1 MGEIILKTNNL
12 TVDFKVKNRLFGKPD
27 RLSAVHNANIEIH
40 KGEIYGLVGESG
52 CGKSTLA
59 NAILGFVPI
68 TSGSFE
74 ICGHTVDAKTKNAEW
89 REVRTHMQTV
99 FQDPYSSMNSRFT
112 VWQIIS
118 EPLYIAGERDERILR
133 ERAAELVE
141 KVGLSLKDL
150 DRYIF
155 EFSGGQ
161 RQRIAIARALIT
173 NAKLIVCD
181 EPTSALDVSV
191 HSQICNLLLDLRD
204 EYELTYLFISH
215 NLSLIKH
222 ITEHMAVMYLGEVM
236 ESGATEEIF
245 KKSGTP
251 YTRALMSAIPE
262 VNPAGNRERMI
273 LAGEA
278 RSPINPPDLCR
289 FAGRCPSACEA
300 CHQKPVPDFVSLGK
314 DHIARCHLVKG
325 SGSGENT
332 IE

>member
-1 MGEIILKTNNL
+1 MGEIILKTNDL
-12 TVDFKVKNRLFGKPD
+12 SVDFKMKNQLLKKPD
-27 RLSAVHNANIEIH
+27 ILSAVHKVNLQIER
-40 KGEIYGLVGESG
+40 GEIYGLVGESG

-59 NAILGFVPI
+59 NALLGFVPV

-74 ICGHTVDAKTKNAEW
+74 IFGHKIDAKSKDDDW
-89 REVRTHMQTV
+89 RSVRKYMQTV

-112 VWQIIS
+112 VWQIVS

-133 ERAAELVE
+133 ERAAALIE
-141 KVGLSLKDL
+141 KVGLSLKDM

-173 NAKLIVCD
+173 DARLIICD

-204 EYELTYLFISH
+204 EFELTYLFISH

-222 ITEHMAVMYLGEVM
+222 ITQHMSVMYLGEVM

-245 KKSGTP
+245 RNPATP
-251 YTRALMSAIPE
+251 YTKALMSAIPE
-262 VNPAGNRERMI
+262 VNPAANRERII
-273 LAGEA
+273 LTGEA
-278 RSPINPPDLCR
+278 RSPINPPDICR
-289 FAGRCPSACEA
+289 FAGRCPNACDK
-300 CHQKPVPDFVSLGK
+300 CGRYPLPQPVQLGK
-314 DHIARCHLVKG
+314 NHFARCHLLT
-325 SGSGENT
+325 E
-332 IE
+332 

>member
-1 MGEIILKTNNL
+1 MEEIILKTTQL
-12 TVDFKVKNRLFGKPD
+12 SVDFKVKNSIFGKTD
-27 RLSAVHNANIEIH
+27 RLSAVCNANIKIR

-59 NAILGFVPI
+59 NTILGFVPI

-74 ICGHTVDAKTKNAEW
+74 LCGQTIDAKTSAAKW
-89 REVRTHMQTV
+89 REARKSMQTV

-112 VWQIIS
+112 VWEIVS
-118 EPLYIAGERDERILR
+118 EPLYIAGERNEHILR
-133 ERAAELVE
+133 ERAAELIE
-141 KVGLSLKDL
+141 RVGLSIKDL

-173 NAKLIVCD
+173 DAKLIICD

-222 ITEHMAVMYLGEVM
+222 ITTHMSVMYLGEIM
-236 ESGATEEIF
+236 ESGATNEIF
-245 KKSGTP
+245 QNPSTP
-251 YTRALMSAIPE
+251 YTKALLSAIPE
-262 VNPAGNRERMI
+262 VNPSGRREKI
-273 LAGEA
+273 VLSGET
-278 RSPINPPDLCR
+278 RSPINPPDICR
-289 FAGRCPSACEA
+289 FADRCPNVCEI
-300 CHQKPVPDFVSLGK
+300 CRQKPLGDFVSVGK
-314 DHIARCHLVKG
+314 DHIARCHRTMNYK
-325 SGSGENT
+325 
-332 IE
+332 

>member
-1 MGEIILKTNNL
+1 
-12 TVDFKVKNRLFGKPD
+12 
-27 RLSAVHNANIEIH
+27 
-40 KGEIYGLVGESG
+40 
-52 CGKSTLA
+52 
-59 NAILGFVPI
+59 
-68 TSGSFE
+68 
-74 ICGHTVDAKTKNAEW
+74 
-89 REVRTHMQTV
+89 
-99 FQDPYSSMNSRFT
+99 MNSRFA

-133 ERAAELVE
+133 ERAAGLIE

-222 ITEHMAVMYLGEVM
+222 ITDHMTVMYLGEVM
-236 ESGATEEIF
+236 ECGATEEIF
-245 KKSGTP
+245 KNPATP
-251 YTRALMSAIPE
+251 YTKALMSAIPK
-262 VNPAGNRERMI
+262 VNPSRERERII
-273 LAGEA
+273 LSGEA
-278 RSPINPPDLCR
+278 RSPINPPDICR
-289 FAGRCPSACEA
+289 FTGRCPNACEI
-300 CHQKPVPDFVSLGK
+300 CHQRPLSDFVSLGTE
-314 DHIARCHLVKG
+314 HMARCHMVKG
-325 SGSGENT
+325 GGFYR
-332 IE
+332 

>member
-12 TVDFKVKNRLFGKPD
+12 SVDFKIKNRLFGKAD

-59 NAILGFVPI
+59 SAILGFVPI

-74 ICGHTVDAKTKNAEW
+74 ICGQKVDAKTNTSQW
-89 REVRTHMQTV
+89 REVRKHMQTV

-133 ERAAELVE
+133 ERAAGLIE

-222 ITEHMAVMYLGEVM
+222 ITGHMAVMYLGEVM
-236 ESGATEEIF
+236 ECGATEEIF
-245 KKSGTP
+245 KNPGTP
-251 YTRALMSAIPE
+251 YTKALMSAIPE
-262 VNPAGNRERMI
+262 VNPSGERDRII
-273 LAGEA
+273 LSGEA
-278 RSPINPPDLCR
+278 RSPINPPDVCR
-289 FAGRCPSACEA
+289 FAGRCPNACEI
-300 CHQKPVPDFVSLGK
+300 CHQKPLSDFVSLGTE
-314 DHIARCHLVKG
+314 HMARCHLVKG
-325 SGSGENT
+325 GDFCG
-332 IE
+332 

>member
-1 MGEIILKTNNL
+1 MGEIILKTNDL
-12 TVDFKVKNRLFGKPD
+12 TVDFKVKKNVFGKAD
-27 RLSAVHNANIEIH
+27 RLSAVQNVNIEIR

-74 ICGHTVDAKTKNAEW
+74 LFGHTGTPQSKQSEW
-89 REVRTHMQTV
+89 KKIRRHLQTV
-99 FQDPYSSMNSRFT
+99 FQDPYSSLNSRFT

-118 EPLYIAGERDERILR
+118 EPLYIAGERNEKILR

-141 KVGLSLKDL
+141 KVGLSLQDL
-150 DRYIF
+150 DRYVF

-173 NAKLIVCD
+173 NAELIICD

-191 HSQICNLLLDLRD
+191 HSQICNLLLDLRE
-204 EYELTYLFISH
+204 EYGLTYLFISH

-222 ITEHMAVMYLGEVM
+222 ITQHMSVMYLGEVM
-236 ESGATEEIF
+236 ESGSTEEIF
-245 KKSGTP
+245 RNPATP
-251 YTRALMSAIPE
+251 YTKALMSAIPE
-262 VNPAGNRERMI
+262 VNSKEKRERII

-278 RSPINPPDLCR
+278 RSPINPPDICR
-289 FAGRCPSACEA
+289 FARRCPNATKICRTQPLPRA
-300 CHQKPVPDFVSLGK
+300 VSVGN
-314 DHIARCHLVKG
+314 DHIARCHLCESRCFYG
-325 SGSGENT
+325 
-332 IE
+332 

>member
-12 TVDFKVKNRLFGKPD
+12 TVDFKVKNRLFGKAD
-27 RLSAVHNANIEIH
+27 RLSAVHNANIEIR

-52 CGKSTLA
+52 CGKTTLA

-74 ICGHTVDAKTKNAEW
+74 ICGQTIDSKTKALRW
-89 REVRTHMQTV
+89 REARKLMQTV

-118 EPLYIAGERDERILR
+118 EPLYIAGEHDERILR
-133 ERAAELVE
+133 ARSAELIE
-141 KVGLSLKDL
+141 KVGLSLQDL

-222 ITEHMAVMYLGEVM
+222 ITEHMSVMYLGEIM
-236 ESGATEEIF
+236 ESGSTEEIF
-245 KKSGTP
+245 KNPATP

-262 VNPAGNRERMI
+262 VNPGGKRERII
-273 LAGEA
+273 LPGEA
-278 RSPINPPDLCR
+278 RSPINPPNLCR
-289 FAGRCPSACEA
+289 FAGRCPQACEI
-300 CHQKPVPDFVSLGK
+300 CQQQPVPDFTLLGT
-314 DHIARCHLVKG
+314 DHIARCHLLKG
-325 SGSGENT
+325 GDAGGR
-332 IE
+332 

>member
-1 MGEIILKTNNL
+1 MGEIILKTNDL
-12 TVDFKVKNRLFGKPD
+12 TVDFKVRKNLFGKPS
-27 RLSAVHNANIEIH
+27 RLSAVQNVNIEIR

-68 TSGSFE
+68 TSGAFE
-74 ICGHTVDAKTKNAEW
+74 FFGHNVNSQTKASEW
-89 REVRTHMQTV
+89 KEVRRHLQTV
-99 FQDPYSSMNSRFT
+99 FQDPYSSLNSRFT

-141 KVGLSLKDL
+141 KVGLSLQDL

-173 NAKLIVCD
+173 NAELIICD

-191 HSQICNLLLDLRD
+191 HSQICNLLLDLRE
-204 EYELTYLFISH
+204 EYGLTYLFISH

-222 ITEHMAVMYLGEVM
+222 ITDHMSVMYLGEVM
-236 ESGATEEIF
+236 ESGCTEEIF
-245 KKSGTP
+245 ANPSTP

-262 VNPAGNRERMI
+262 VNPTEKRERII
-273 LAGEA
+273 LSGEA
-278 RSPINPPDLCR
+278 RSPIDPPDICR
-289 FAGRCPSACEA
+289 FAGRCPDACDICRSEPLPSAA
-300 CHQKPVPDFVSLGK
+300 AVGS
-314 DHIARCHLVKG
+314 DHYARCHLCE
-325 SGSGENT
+325 SR
-332 IE
+332 